1 MSTQEFL
8 NPQQKQQLQK
18 ALRESDDPDLRERCL
33 ILLLLNERRTPREIT
48 ELLGCAYR
56 TIAYWQLQG
65 IPNNLEILYSQK
77 PEKPENS
84 KDQPEPRN
92 VRNAL
97 EEFIPLSEIK
107 ILEDTFARVKP
118 KSTEFASCFYQN
130 LFTDYPQVQPLFAY
144 VQMEVQE
151 KKLIMAL
158 VLIINNLRKLTYLKN
173 ILRDLGERHIR
184 YGIVQEHYPMVGAAL
199 MKTLESFLGQDWT
212 PGVKQAWIHGYDMV
226 ANLMLDAHHQDSTAL
241 K

>member
-1 MSTQEFL
+1 MSAKEFL

-18 ALRESDDPDLRERCL
+18 ALRESDNPALRERCL
-33 ILLLLNERRTPREIT
+33 ILLLLNDQRTPREIT
-48 ELLGCAYR
+48 ELLGCSYR

-65 IPNNLEILYSQK
+65 IPNNLESLHSRN
-77 PEKPENS
+77 P
-84 KDQPEPRN
+84 KDQSEPRN

-107 ILEDTFARVKP
+107 ILEDTFALVKP
-118 KSTEFASCFYQN
+118 KSTEFANCFYQN
-130 LFTDYPQVQPLFAY
+130 LFADYPQVQPLFDY
-144 VQMEVQE
+144 THMEVQE

-173 ILRDLGERHIR
+173 ILKDMGERHIR
-184 YGIVQEHYPMVGAAL
+184 YGIVQEHYPMVGIAL
-199 MKTLESFLGQDWT
+199 LKTLETFLEKNWT

-226 ANLMLDAHHQDSTAL
+226 ANLMLEAHDQDSTAI